1 MRRPDPRRMSDEEAG
16 SAENEAGSAQRRH
29 VEEEQ
34 RVAVRRWPPSAEAGW
49 SGGGIR
55 QAAGKQE
62 LEAAVADEAELKHA
76 ALAPKARPR
85 GGTGGEEPEAG
96 RGWPP
101 WRSAAC
107 ARGGGGRL

>member
-1 MRRPDPRRMSDEEAG
+1 MRRPDPQRMSDD
-16 SAENEAGSAQRRH
+16 EAGSAQRRH
-29 VEEEQ
+29 VEEQQ
-34 RVAVRRWPPSAEAGW
+34 RVAVRRRWPPSAEAGW

-55 QAAGKQE
+55 RAAGKQE
-62 LEAAVADEAELKHA
+62 LEASAASGAELEHA

-96 RGWPP
+96 RGWPL
-101 WRSAAC
+101 WHFAAC